1 MDIQQ
6 REVRGVVILDLFD
19 RFVLEDG
26 VNGFVERMNT
36 LIRHGRK
43 KILLNFERV
52 TYLDSAGVGAIAWK
66 FVTAKQQ
73 NCDVKL
79 LNLRPKS
86 FTVLETTKLLTVI
99 RAFESED
106 EAIESFALDPG
117 EDDDVNPIFT

>member
-1 MDIQQ
+1 MNIQQ
-6 REVRGVVILDLFD
+6 REVRGVIILDLFD

-26 VNGFVERMNT
+26 VNGFVERMNA

-43 KILLNFERV
+43 RILLNFEKV

-99 RAFESED
+99 RAFESEE
-106 EAIESFALDPG
+106 EAIESFVLDPG
-117 EDDDVNPIFT
+117 DDDDIDPIFT

>member
-6 REVRGVVILDLFD
+6 REVRGVVILDLHD

-26 VNGFVERMNT
+26 VNGFVERMNN

-43 KILLNFERV
+43 RILLNFAQV

-106 EAIESFALDPG
+106 EAIESFVLDPG
-117 EDDDVNPIFT
+117 EDDDVDPIFT